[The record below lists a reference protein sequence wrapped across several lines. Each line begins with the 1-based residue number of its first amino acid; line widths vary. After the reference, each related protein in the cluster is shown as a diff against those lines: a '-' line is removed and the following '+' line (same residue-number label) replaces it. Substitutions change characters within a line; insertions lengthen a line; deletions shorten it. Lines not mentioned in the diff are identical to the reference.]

1 MNADRATTVVVP
13 LPDGRYLALDNDVLD
28 AALARA
34 ERLGYGR
41 AIPGAVPPEEPLR
54 TSKEEAALLGIGDVK
69 LEGMAARGEV
79 PCIRIGRALRFRH
92 SDVLRALQ
100 ERKK

>member
-1 MNADRATTVVVP
+1 MAADPRTTIVVP
-13 LPDGRYLALDNDVLD
+13 LPDGRYLALATDELD

-54 TSKEEAALLGIGDVK
+54 TSQQEAALLGIGDVK
-69 LEGMAARGEV
+69 LEGMAARDEV
-79 PCIRIGRALRFRH
+79 PCVRIGRALRFRH